1 MCLIKEDKSTID
13 KLNGKAKLI
22 EAHKTLLEK
31 VPLIK
36 RETSFCRRLSD
47 IFESN
52 PRRGFLCHRK
62 FAPDDPR
69 SGYGFS
75 LNWLFPVNRLHQ
87 KTTTV
92 EGELNLPNVR

>member
-1 MCLIKEDKSTID
+1 MCLIKEDTSTID
-13 KLNGKAKLI
+13 KLHGKAKFI

-31 VPLIK
+31 VPQIK
-36 RETSFCRRLSD
+36 RDTTFCRRLSD

-52 PRRGFLCHRK
+52 PRLGSLCNRD
-62 FAPDDPR
+62 FAPGDPR

-75 LNWLFPVNRLHQ
+75 LNWLFPVNKLDR

-92 EGELNLPNVR
+92 EGELNLPNLR